1 MTDNKTFMD
10 KGLEEIIRE
19 KGIEKPNYRKRKYK
33 SSPNQKFEKKN
44 PNFQKRH
51 QEFVTE
57 DLRNRIGGKYSVLIT
72 GIYLSTI
79 YILIKVCSSA
89 PQSPQTVAG
98 SRNISEQ
105 CLQMVPGILYCLF
118 DLYSFGF
125 FAQKSPF
132 FLIYHFLFNLVNS
145 FCKRAV

>member
-89 PQSPQTVAG
+89 P
-98 SRNISEQ
+98 
-105 CLQMVPGILYCLF
+105 
-118 DLYSFGF
+118 
-125 FAQKSPF
+125 
-132 FLIYHFLFNLVNS
+132 
-145 FCKRAV
+145 